1 MAFGKHIQAARK
13 NAGLTQAQ
21 LAKVCGVATITIQ
34 QYERD
39 KREPSFEMLSKIAS
53 TLSIPLWQLMGGAG
67 GDDEVIH
74 FELSDEQYSL
84 IGSSGSVPDGGHYF
98 FDPTSPEADAFME
111 VVLGL
116 TDQQKIDHDLLAAF
130 HKLNI
135 WGQKKA
141 IERVEELAEIP
152 KYQKGK
158 PPQE

>member
-13 NAGLTQAQ
+13 SAGLTQAQ
-21 LAKVCGVATITIQ
+21 LAKECGVATITIQ

-39 KREPSFEMLSKIAS
+39 KREPSFEMLSKLAYA
-53 TLSIPLWQLMGGAG
+53 LSVPVWQLMGGID
-67 GDDEVIH
+67 GDNDVIQ
-74 FELSDEQYSL
+74 FELSDEQYAL
-84 IGSSGSVPDGGHYF
+84 ITGAGLDPENGYF
-98 FDPTSPEADAFME
+98 FDPKSPEADALME

-116 TDQQKIDHDLLAAF
+116 TSTEKNDQLLLDAF

-141 IERVEELAEIP
+141 IERVNELSEIP
-152 KYQKGK
+152 RYQKEK

>member
-67 GDDEVIH
+67 GDDEAASVNVDKLPAVMG
-74 FELSDEQYSL
+74 F
-84 IGSSGSVPDGGHYF
+84 SGEFVVPVQPIVG
-98 FDPTSPEADAFME
+98 
-111 VVLGL
+111 
-116 TDQQKIDHDLLAAF
+116 
-130 HKLNI
+130 
-135 WGQKKA
+135 
-141 IERVEELAEIP
+141 
-152 KYQKGK
+152 
-158 PPQE
+158 